1 MNLPLLKKFLAFPLL
16 VILTMMVLAVSCL
29 FAALR
34 ALHGF
39 SDFSKWNPSLGESF
53 VSYYPDESEADLHS
67 LKEATA
73 LLDSAP
79 MFVPGPWNAAGA
91 LEVPISEYSLM
102 TLTTFQQYPPEIQ
115 LNAGL
120 LGVSKTRLIGIFA
133 PKIKPVPIRRD
144 FFLGFQG
151 LGQEGIIASSVRL
164 PLSCHVEFTYL
175 ESGRKWERTVKSP
188 LDPEDEHLWPPL
200 IFYGAV
206 GPIGMD
212 AAPFSANTTGLE
224 KLDKALGLLVRDL
237 IEEIEANFELD
248 ERYDHWW

>member
-1 MNLPLLKKFLAFPLL
+1 MNLPLLRKFLAFPLL
-16 VILTMMVLAVSCL
+16 VTSAMMVLAVMCL

-34 ALHGF
+34 ELHGF

-53 VSYYPDESEADLHS
+53 VSYYPDESEADSHS

-79 MFVPGPWNAAGA
+79 MFVPGPWNTAGT
-91 LEVPISEYSLM
+91 LEVPISEQGPM
-102 TLTTFQQYPPEIQ
+102 TPTTFQQYPPEIQ

-120 LGVSKTRLIGIFA
+120 LGVSKTRLIGFFA
-133 PKIKPVPIRRD
+133 PDVEQAPIRRESILD
-144 FFLGFQG
+144 FQG
-151 LGQEGIIASSVRL
+151 LGQEGIVVSSVLL

-175 ESGRKWERTVKSP
+175 ETGRKWKRTVKSP
-188 LDPEDEHLWPPL
+188 LDPEDEHLWSPL

-224 KLDKALGLLVRDL
+224 KLDKALALLVRDL
-237 IEEIEANFELD
+237 IQQMQLPSGNYRIVAGP
-248 ERYDHWW
+248 

>member
-16 VILTMMVLAVSCL
+16 LTLAMIVLAVSCL

-53 VSYYPDESEADLHS
+53 VSYYLDESEADTHS

-91 LEVPISEYSLM
+91 LEVPIYGQSPM
-102 TLTTFQQYPPEIQ
+102 TPTTFQQYPPEIQ
-115 LNAGL
+115 LIADL
-120 LGVSKTRLIGIFA
+120 LGVSKTRLIGLFA
-133 PKIKPVPIRRD
+133 PEVEQVPIRRD
-144 FFLGFQG
+144 SILGFQG
-151 LGQEGIIASSVRL
+151 LGQEGVTASVMML

-175 ESGRKWERTVKSP
+175 ETGRKWERTVKSP
-188 LDPEDEHLWPPL
+188 LDHEDEHLWPPL

-206 GPIGMD
+206 GPIGMT

-224 KLDKALGLLVRDL
+224 KLDKALALLVRDL
-237 IEEIEANFELD
+237 IQEMQLPSGNYRIVAGP
-248 ERYDHWW
+248 

>member
-1 MNLPLLKKFLAFPLL
+1 
-16 VILTMMVLAVSCL
+16 
-29 FAALR
+29 
-34 ALHGF
+34 LHGF

-53 VSYYPDESEADLHS
+53 VSYYLDESEADSHS

-79 MFVPGPWNAAGA
+79 MFVPGPWNAAGT
-91 LEVPISEYSLM
+91 LEVPISEYNPV
-102 TLTTFQQYPPEIQ
+102 TPTIFQQYPPEIQ

-120 LGVSKTRLIGIFA
+120 LDVSKARLIGVFA
-133 PKIKPVPIRRD
+133 PEVEPVPLRRD
-144 FFLGFQG
+144 SSLRFQG
-151 LGQEGIIASSVRL
+151 LGQEGITVSSVRL
-164 PLSCHVEFTYL
+164 PFSCYVEFTYL

-206 GPIGMD
+206 GPIGID

-237 IEEIEANFELD
+237 IEEMQLPSGNYRIVVGP
-248 ERYDHWW
+248 